1 MPAPS
6 STSSKSAGAREVAL
20 QTVRDVF
27 GDLKRGA
34 REAFDY
40 RTRRAGLDPRDR
52 AFAMELAY
60 GSIKMRRL
68 LDWYLEPYVGARAK
82 TLPPT
87 ILEVLRLGAYQL
99 RAMGG
104 VETHAAVFES
114 VGLARKFGHRGTA
127 GLANAVL
134 RRLSEDG
141 REPQPADF
149 PSRNEFLATRFS
161 MPTWIVNHWKERFGP
176 DALEAILSGVDQ
188 PALISLRLDL
198 RRLTREAALER
209 LAVAGVSAV
218 ASSRAADV
226 VNLARGAP
234 DGFIERFADWTL
246 QSEAA
251 AMAVEALDPR
261 PGEHVIELCSGR
273 GNKTLAIAARMHDR
287 GRIEAIE
294 IDPRKCELLRRAL
307 DEAEIRSVEVIEGDA
322 TQPRETTA
330 DAILVDAP
338 CSALGI
344 LGRQPE
350 ARWRKLPGD
359 PCRLAVTQNA
369 LLAAAVQSLRAGGR
383 LVYSVCTTDR
393 RESEDV
399 VDALLAA
406 HPELRRARPDM
417 LAMPG
422 IDRGD
427 GFFAAVLERAA

>member
-6 STSSKSAGAREVAL
+6 STPSKSATAREVAL

-27 GDLKRGA
+27 GADKRGA

-40 RTRRAGLDPRDR
+40 RTRRAALDPRDR

-68 LDWYLEPYVGARAK
+68 LDWYLEPYVGARLS

-149 PSRNEFLATRFS
+149 SSRNEFLGTRFS
-161 MPTWIVNHWKERFGP
+161 MPTWIVNHWEDRFGA
-176 DALEAILSGVDQ
+176 DALEAMLSGADQ

-198 RRLTREAALER
+198 QRVTRDEALER
-209 LAVAGVSAV
+209 LAAAGVHAG
-218 ASSRAADV
+218 ASNRAGDV

-234 DGFIERFADWTL
+234 EGFIERFPDWTL

-251 AMAVEALDPR
+251 AMAVETLDPQ
-261 PGEHVIELCSGR
+261 PGEHVVEFCSGR
-273 GNKTLAIAARMHDR
+273 GNKTLALAARMHDR
-287 GRIEAIE
+287 GRIESLE
-294 IDPRKCELLRRAL
+294 IDPRKCAQARRAL
-307 DEAEIRSVEVIEGDA
+307 ADAGLQSVEIVEGDA
-322 TQPRETTA
+322 TQQREVTA

-350 ARWRKLPGD
+350 ARWRKLPDD
-359 PCRLAVTQNA
+359 PPRLAQTQKT
-369 LLAAAVQSLRAGGR
+369 LLAAAVRSLRAGGR

-393 RESEDV
+393 RECEDV
-399 VDALLAA
+399 VDALLSA
-406 HPELRRARPDM
+406 HPELRRARADM
-417 LAMPG
+417 LATPG

-427 GFFAAVLERAA
+427 GFFVALLERSA